1 MPKRTRSDRHRS
13 GDTETRKLR
22 KIINNLDARLRAME
36 KQGRPSRS
44 RIRRISNSPSS
55 SSSDSSSRS
64 CSTSDAASNENTPR
78 RSTTRRSPFADALA
92 ENDVRSEEIS
102 FSTAPLSEDVID
114 ILGKKDTSPEPLGPK
129 IHEDLLLRWE
139 KILKTGLSDDD
150 RKSLLSKLPPP
161 ENFTTLS
168 APLLNPVVQ
177 KAISPSNLLRDERL
191 TKLQSLVAA
200 SLSGIGQ
207 VCSLLLSEEGGGD
220 RRYIEL
226 LNNAGRMLADL
237 WHSQNITRREL
248 ISINLSKEFQE
259 ATKDIPLD
267 TFLFGQN
274 LDERMKATKSSEEY
288 RKILKAKP
296 PKTITKTRYQA
307 PTSSQRFPA
316 TTRSLNHRA
325 PSRYQQGTNRERSRY
340 YNKRVPPQYRLKQ
353 QQHKQ
358 RGRPNR

>member
-1 MPKRTRSDRHRS
+1 MHPKKTDQIEAFLN
-13 GDTETRKLR
+13 DDLIVDFEEFKLLVQT
-22 KIINNLDARLRAME
+22 KTVL
-36 KQGRPSRS
+36 
-44 RIRRISNSPSS
+44 
-55 SSSDSSSRS
+55 
-64 CSTSDAASNENTPR
+64 ENWCLKNCGEV
-78 RSTTRRSPFADALA
+78 FYFYLLNADCDVLEE

-102 FSTAPLSEDVID
+102 FSRAPLSEDLID

-220 RRYIEL
+220 RRYIKL

-274 LDERMKATKSSEEY
+274 LDERMKATKSSKEY

-296 PKTITKTRYQA
+296 PKTITKTHYQA

-325 PSRYQQGTNRERSRY
+325 PSRYQQGTNRQRSRY
-340 YNKRVPPQYRLKQ
+340 YNKTVPPQYRLKQ

-358 RGRPNR
+358 RGRPNRQAAHRSALVD